1 MGYLISL
8 LLYNFLSPP
17 PFIRE
22 NKKEQGEY
30 FWAFFASYFDTTETQ
45 IKDIFKKKNLSVTS
59 KTRRNTSSLVV
70 ICRIAGSMKE

>member
-45 IKDIFKKKNLSVTS
+45 IKNIFKKQTYLSRATHEEI
-59 KTRRNTSSLVV
+59 LLHWW
-70 ICRIAGSMKE
+70 